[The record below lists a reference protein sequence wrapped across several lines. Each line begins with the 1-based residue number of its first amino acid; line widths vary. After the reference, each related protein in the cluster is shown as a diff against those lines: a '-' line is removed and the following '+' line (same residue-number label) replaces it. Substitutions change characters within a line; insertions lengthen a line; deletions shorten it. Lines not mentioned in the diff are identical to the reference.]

1 MNKTTGGSKMGRT
14 RKRFSKEFKAKV
26 AFEALKGDRTMA
38 ELSSE
43 FGVHVSQITKWKKEL
58 GEGIPD
64 IFAGKGD
71 PEGKSKDKLIEEL
84 YKRIGQI
91 EVENNWF
98 KKKLPF

>member
-1 MNKTTGGSKMGRT
+1 MGRT

-26 AFEALKGDRTMA
+26 AFAALKGEKTMG

-43 FGVHVSQITKWKKEL
+43 CGAHVSQITKWKKEL
-58 GEGIPD
+58 ADGIPRL
-64 IFAGKGD
+64 FAGKGD
-71 PEGKSKDKLIEEL
+71 PDEKSKDKLIEEL

-91 EVENNWF
+91 EVENNWL

>member
-1 MNKTTGGSKMGRT
+1 MVKT
-14 RKRFSKEFKAKV
+14 RKSFSKEFKAKV
-26 AFEALKGDRTMA
+26 AFEALKLEKTLA

-58 GEGIPD
+58 ADGIPD

-71 PEGKSKDKLIEEL
+71 PEGKNKDKLIEEL

>member
-1 MNKTTGGSKMGRT
+1 MSRT

-26 AFEALKGDRTMA
+26 AFEALKGEKTMA

-43 FGVHVSQITKWKKEL
+43 FGVHASQITKWKKEL
-58 GEGIPD
+58 ADGIPG
-64 IFAGKGD
+64 IFTGKGD
-71 PEGKSKDKLIEEL
+71 PEEKSKDKLTEDL

-91 EVENNWF
+91 EVENNWL

>member
-1 MNKTTGGSKMGRT
+1 MSRT

-26 AFEALKGDRTMA
+26 AFEALKGEKTMA

-43 FGVHVSQITKWKKEL
+43 FGVHASQITKWKKEL
-58 GEGIPD
+58 ADGIPG
-64 IFAGKGD
+64 IFTGKGD
-71 PEGKSKDKLIEEL
+71 PEEKSKDKLIEDL

-91 EVENNWF
+91 EVENNWL

>member
-1 MNKTTGGSKMGRT
+1 MGGT

-26 AFEALKGDRTMA
+26 AFEALKGGKTMA

-43 FGVHVSQITKWKKEL
+43 FGVHVSQITKWKTDL
-58 GEGIPD
+58 ADGIPG

-71 PEGKSKDKLIEEL
+71 PEEKSKDKLIEEL

-91 EVENNWF
+91 EMENNWF

>member
-1 MNKTTGGSKMGRT
+1 MGKI
-14 RKRFSKEFKAKV
+14 RKRFTKEFMAKV

-58 GEGIPD
+58 ADAIPG
-64 IFAGKGD
+64 IFARKGD
-71 PEGKSKDKLIEEL
+71 PEEKSKDKLIEDL

-91 EVENNWF
+91 EMENNWF